1 MKGKIGSKICSM
13 FFSHWLLKI
22 ISLLLAFALW
32 FVVIST
38 DDPVDERRFQ
48 NIKVNLLNTE
58 LLTENNQ
65 VYEILDNTD
74 VLRTVTFDAPS
85 SVRREIQS
93 SDIIA
98 EADLTNLTVTNTVE
112 IKFSCPKYGDQV
124 QNIRGNIEYVKLNI
138 EEKADK
144 WINIEVIK
152 IGDVASGYMIGG
164 TTLDRNRMHIEGPRS
179 AIDQIDRAMVEVDVA
194 GITSNSTASGEIR
207 LVDADGNEVVR
218 NSVIRNLDAVTIS
231 VTVWNIKEIPVVY
244 DYAGTLAENYVDTGE
259 IEASIE
265 TVKIAGPADRL
276 INISE
281 LQVRPEDV
289 NITGSI
295 EDFETVVHLKDYLPV
310 GIYFADANFNDTAR
324 VTVKIEEIK
333 EKTIRLQAENIQIIN
348 VPEGMEYQIIGSTS
362 TPLIVRGLEAYTM
375 LLSSSTLQGVVDV
388 SAWMENSNLSE
399 LPEGEY
405 SLPVTVSLLS
415 GQEKVATPA
424 ITLRF
429 TREQE
434 EDAESNE

>member
-1 MKGKIGSKICSM
+1 MKGKIGSKIRSF

-58 LLTENNQ
+58 LLAENNQ
-65 VYEILDNTD
+65 IYEILDNTD
-74 VLRTVTFDAPS
+74 ILRTVTFDAPS

-112 IKFSCPKYGDQV
+112 IKFSCPKYSDQV

-144 WINIEVIK
+144 WINIEVIRT
-152 IGDVASGYMIGG
+152 GDVAEGYLIGA
-164 TTLDRNRMHIEGPRS
+164 TTLDRNRMHIEGPKS
-179 AIDQIDRAMVEVDVA
+179 AIDEIAKAVVDVDVA
-194 GITSNSTASGEIR
+194 GINSNSTASGEIR
-207 LVDADGNEVVR
+207 LVDAEGNEVNR
-218 NSVIRNLDAVTIS
+218 ASVTKNMDVATVT

-244 DYAGTLAENYVDTGE
+244 GYAGTLAEDYVDTGV
-259 IEASIE
+259 IEASVE
-265 TVKIAGPADRL
+265 TVRIAGPADRL

-281 LQVRPEDV
+281 LKVNPEDV
-289 NITGSI
+289 NITGSTK
-295 EDFETVVHLKDYLPV
+295 DYETVVHLKDYLPV
-310 GIYFADANFNDTAR
+310 GIYFADADFNDTAK

-333 EKTIRLQAENIQIIN
+333 EKSIRLQAENIQIIN
-348 VPEGMEYQIIGSTS
+348 VPEGMECEIVGNTS
-362 TPLIVRGLEAYTM
+362 SPLVVRGLEAYM
-375 LLSSSTLQGVVDV
+375 VLLSSNTLQGVVDV
-388 SAWMENSNLSE
+388 GVWMENSNMEE
-399 LPEGEY
+399 LAEGEY
-405 SLPVTVSLLS
+405 SLPVTVSLLPQ
-415 GQEKVATPA
+415 QERVSTPA

-429 TREQE
+429 TDVQD
-434 EDAESNE
+434 EDAEDSE

>member
-1 MKGKIGSKICSM
+1 MKGKIGSKIRSF

-22 ISLLLAFALW
+22 ISLLLAFTLW

-58 LLTENNQ
+58 LLAENNQ

-74 VLRTVTFDAPS
+74 VLRTVTFDAPN

-112 IKFSCPKYGDQV
+112 IKFSCPKYSDQV

-144 WINIEVIK
+144 WINIEVIRT
-152 IGDVASGYMIGG
+152 GDVAEGYLIGA
-164 TTLDRNRMHIEGPRS
+164 TTLDRNRMHIEGPKS
-179 AIDQIDRAMVEVDVA
+179 AIEEIVKAVVDVDVA

-207 LVDADGNEVVR
+207 LVDAEGNEVIR
-218 NSVIRNLDAVTIS
+218 NSVAQNMDSATIT
-231 VTVWNIKEIPVVY
+231 VTVWNIKEFPVVY
-244 DYAGTLAENYVDTGE
+244 GYTGTLAEDYVDTGV
-259 IEASIE
+259 IE
-265 TVKIAGPADRL
+265 TSVETVRIAGPADRL

-281 LQVRPEDV
+281 LQVDPEDV
-289 NITGSI
+289 NITGSTK
-295 EDFETVVHLKDYLPV
+295 DYETVVHLKDYLPA
-310 GIYFADANFNDTAR
+310 GIYFADADFNDTAK

-333 EKTIRLQAENIQIIN
+333 EKSIRLQAENIQIIN
-348 VPEGMEYQIIGSTS
+348 VPEGMECEIVGNTS
-362 TPLIVRGLEAYTM
+362 SPLVVRGLEAYTV
-375 LLSSSTLQGVVDV
+375 LLSADTLQGVVDV
-388 SAWMENSNLSE
+388 GVWMESSNVEE
-399 LPEGEY
+399 LAEGEY
-405 SLPVTVSLLS
+405 SLPVTVSLLPQ
-415 GQEKVATPA
+415 QERVSTPA
-424 ITLRF
+424 IPWRF
-429 TREQE
+429 TNAQDE
-434 EDAESNE
+434 ENNE

>member
-1 MKGKIGSKICSM
+1 MKGKIGSRIRSI

-22 ISLLLAFALW
+22 ISLLLAFTLW

-48 NIKVNLLNTE
+48 NIRVNLLNTE

-65 VYEILDNTD
+65 IYEILDNTD

-112 IKFSCPKYGDQV
+112 IKFSCPKYSDQV

-152 IGDVASGYMIGG
+152 TGDVAAGYMIGS
-164 TTLDRNRMHIEGPRS
+164 TTLDRNRMHIQGPKS
-179 AIDQIDRAMVEVDVA
+179 AIDEIDRAVVEVDVT

-207 LVDADGNEVVR
+207 LVDAEGNDVIR
-218 NSVIRNLDAVTIS
+218 NSVVKNMDVVTAT

-244 DYAGTLAENYVDTGE
+244 GYTGTLAEDYVDTGVV
-259 IEASIE
+259 EASVE

-281 LQVRPEDV
+281 LQVSPEDV
-289 NITGSI
+289 NITGSTK
-295 EDFETVVHLKDYLPV
+295 DYETVVHLKDYLPV
-310 GIYFADANFNDTAR
+310 GIYFADADFNDTSK
-324 VTVKIEEIK
+324 VTVKIEEIV
-333 EKTIRLQAENIQIIN
+333 EKAIRLQAENIQIIN
-348 VPEGMEYQIIGSTS
+348 VPEGMNCEIVGSTS
-362 TPLIVRGLEAYTM
+362 SPLVVRGLEAYTA
-375 LLSSSTLQGVVDV
+375 LLSSATIQGVVDV
-388 SAWMENSNLSE
+388 GAWMENSNLEE
-399 LPEGEY
+399 LAEGEY
-405 SLPVTVSLLS
+405 SLPVTVSLLPQ
-415 GQEKVATPA
+415 QERVSTPA

-429 TREQE
+429 T
-434 EDAESNE
+434 AESEEGAENNE

>member
-1 MKGKIGSKICSM
+1 MKGKIGSKIRSI

-22 ISLLLAFALW
+22 ISLALAFTLW

-65 VYEILDNTD
+65 IYEILDNTD

-93 SDIIA
+93 SDIVA

-112 IKFSCPKYGDQV
+112 IKFSCPKYSDQV

-152 IGDVASGYMIGG
+152 TGEVSEGYMIGN
-164 TTLDRNRMHIEGPRS
+164 TTLDRNRLHIQGPKS
-179 AIDQIDRAMVEVDVA
+179 AIDEIDRAVVEVDVS
-194 GITSNSTASGEIR
+194 GITSNSSASGEIR
-207 LVDADGNEVVR
+207 LVDAGGNEVVR
-218 NSVIRNLDAVTIS
+218 DSVVRNLDVVTIS
-231 VTVWNIKEIPVVY
+231 VTVWNIKEVPVSY
-244 DYAGTLAENYVDTGE
+244 GYTGTLAENYVDTGD
-259 IEASIE
+259 IVASVE

-289 NITGSI
+289 NITGSTK
-295 EDFETVVHLKDYLPV
+295 DYETVVHLKEYLPV
-310 GIYFADANFNDTAR
+310 GIYFADADFNDTAR
-324 VTVKIEEIK
+324 VVVKIEEIQ

-348 VPEGMEYQIIGSTS
+348 VPEGMTCEMIGGVSS
-362 TPLIVRGLEAYTM
+362 PLVVRGLEAYTA
-375 LLSSSTLQGVVDV
+375 LLSAATLQGVVDV
-388 SAWMENSNLSE
+388 GAWMESSNLEE
-399 LPEGEY
+399 LTEGEY
-405 SLPVTVSLLS
+405 SMPVTVSLLS
-415 GQEKVATPA
+415 QQERVSTPA
-424 ITLRF
+424 ITVKV
-429 TREQE
+429 TPVQDE
-434 EDAESNE
+434 ESNE

>member
-1 MKGKIGSKICSM
+1 MKGKIGSKIRSI

-65 VYEILDNTD
+65 IYEILDNTD

-112 IKFSCPKYGDQV
+112 IRFSCPKYSDQV

-138 EEKADK
+138 EEKTDK
-144 WINIEVIK
+144 SINIEVIK
-152 IGDVASGYMIGG
+152 TGDVAEGYMIGS
-164 TTLDRNRMHIEGPRS
+164 TSLDRNRLHIQGPKS
-179 AIDQIDRAMVEVDVA
+179 AIDEIDRAVVEVDVS

-207 LVDADGNEVVR
+207 LVDADGNEVIR
-218 NSVIRNLDAVTIS
+218 DSVVRNLDMVT
-231 VTVWNIKEIPVVY
+231 VTVAVWNIKEIPVAY
-244 DYAGTLAENYVDTGE
+244 GYTGTLAEDYVDTGE
-259 IEASIE
+259 IEASVE

-276 INISE
+276 VNISE
-281 LQVRPEDV
+281 LQVKPEDV
-289 NITGSI
+289 NITGSTK
-295 EDFETVVHLKDYLPV
+295 DYETVVHLKEYLPV

-348 VPEGMEYQIIGSTS
+348 VPEGMTCEMIGSTS
-362 TPLIVRGLEAYTM
+362 TPLVVRGLEAYTA
-375 LLSSSTLQGVVDV
+375 LLSAATLQGVVDV
-388 SAWMENSNLSE
+388 SAWMDNSNLQE
-399 LPEGEY
+399 LSEGEY
-405 SLPVTVSLLS
+405 SLPVTVSLLPQ
-415 GQEKVATPA
+415 QERVSTPA
-424 ITLRF
+424 VTLKF
-429 TREQE
+429 TAEQE

>member
-1 MKGKIGSKICSM
+1 MKGKIGSKIRSF

-22 ISLLLAFALW
+22 ISLLLAFTLW

-58 LLTENNQ
+58 LLAENNQ

-74 VLRTVTFDAPS
+74 VLRTVTFDAPN

-112 IKFSCPKYGDQV
+112 IKFSCPKYSDQV

-144 WINIEVIK
+144 WINIEVIRT
-152 IGDVASGYMIGG
+152 GDVAEGYLIGA
-164 TTLDRNRMHIEGPRS
+164 TTLDRNRMHIEGPKS
-179 AIDQIDRAMVEVDVA
+179 AIEEIVKAVVDVDVA

-207 LVDADGNEVVR
+207 LVDAEGNEVIR
-218 NSVIRNLDAVTIS
+218 NSVAQNMDSATIT

-244 DYAGTLAENYVDTGE
+244 GYTGTLAEDYVDTGV
-259 IEASIE
+259 IE
-265 TVKIAGPADRL
+265 TSVETVRIAGPADRL

-281 LQVRPEDV
+281 LQVDPEDV
-289 NITGSI
+289 NITGSTK
-295 EDFETVVHLKDYLPV
+295 DYETVVHLKDYLPA
-310 GIYFADANFNDTAR
+310 GIYFADADFNDTAK

-333 EKTIRLQAENIQIIN
+333 EKSIRLQAENIQIIN
-348 VPEGMEYQIIGSTS
+348 VPEGMECEIVGNTS
-362 TPLIVRGLEAYTM
+362 SPLVVRGLEAYTV
-375 LLSSSTLQGVVDV
+375 LLSADTLQGVVDV
-388 SAWMENSNLSE
+388 GVWMESSNVEE
-399 LPEGEY
+399 LAEGEY
-405 SLPVTVSLLS
+405 SLPVTVSLLPQ
-415 GQEKVATPA
+415 QERVSTPA

-429 TREQE
+429 TNAQDE
-434 EDAESNE
+434 ENNE